1 MKIKIA
7 KIKLK
12 SQVKVKRIKL
22 FFKIQIIIKNL
33 KNKKI
38 RKNVSV
44 FLLTNMKKKI
54 LFAQVFIQTTFY
66 KI

>member
-54 LFAQVFIQTTFY
+54 LFA
-66 KI
+66 